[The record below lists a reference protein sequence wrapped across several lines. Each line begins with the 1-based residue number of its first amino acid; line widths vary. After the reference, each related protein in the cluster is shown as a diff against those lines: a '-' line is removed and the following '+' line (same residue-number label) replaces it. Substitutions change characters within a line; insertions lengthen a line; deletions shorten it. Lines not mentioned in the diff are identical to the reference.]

1 MEPSI
6 RVLIAADDPLAG
18 TGLVTILETEEML
31 TVVGRISGDS
41 LLASELA
48 IYRPDV
54 VLLDLGWPYPDEGTL
69 IQPKMQEALID
80 RETPLVVLVSTPDQ
94 AAAVWGLGIRALL
107 LRDASVAQL
116 RAALSAA
123 AESLVVLDERLVE
136 SLAPLQPFSV
146 EEPEEPLT
154 AREME
159 VLLLIA
165 EGFSNKAIAL
175 ALAISEHTVKF
186 HINSLM
192 GKLNAQSRTDAVVK
206 ATRSGLISL

>member
-6 RVLIAADDPLAG
+6 RVLVAADDPLAG
-18 TGLVTILETEEML
+18 AGLATILETEEML

-41 LLASELA
+41 LLASDLT

-69 IQPKMQEALID
+69 IQPKIQEALL
-80 RETPLVVLVSTPDQ
+80 ESGVPLVVLTSTSDQ
-94 AAAVWGLGIRALL
+94 AVAVWNLGVRVVL
-107 LRDASVAQL
+107 LRDAVVAQL
-116 RAALSAA
+116 RSALSAA
-123 AESLVVLDERLVE
+123 VESLAVLDARLVE
-136 SLAPLQPFSV
+136 SLVPLQPFTV
-146 EEPEEPLT
+146 EDPEEPLT
-154 AREME
+154 PREME
-159 VLLLIA
+159 VLLLIV

-175 ALAISEHTVKF
+175 SLAISEHTVKF

>member
-1 MEPSI
+1 
-6 RVLIAADDPLAG
+6 
-18 TGLVTILETEEML
+18 
-31 TVVGRISGDS
+31 